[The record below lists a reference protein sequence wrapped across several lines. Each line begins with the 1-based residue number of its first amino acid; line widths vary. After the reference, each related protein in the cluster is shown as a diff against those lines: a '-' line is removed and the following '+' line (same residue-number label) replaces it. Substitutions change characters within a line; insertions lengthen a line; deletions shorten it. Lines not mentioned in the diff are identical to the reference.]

1 MRYTVFEFSTLGG
14 LKYGV
19 VDTSSGDCVELFC
32 TRNEAEVTAAKMNEN
47 PDDYDL

>member
-1 MRYTVFEFSTLGG
+1 MRYTVSEFNTLGG

-32 TRNEAEVTAAKMNEN
+32 TRIEAEETAAEMNEN
-47 PDDYDL
+47 PNEYEL

>member
-32 TRNEAEVTAAKMNEN
+32 THIEAEVTAAKMNEN